1 MFSAK
6 PKTPYTKHLPVTNE
20 NKGLIKKLIDKLF
33 NDDVLIIPGTITG
46 LGQET
51 FTVSEIGEG
60 AFEGQ
65 KLKTVTLPDTITK
78 VDTNAFK
85 DCGITELNVNGKV
98 TKKLFA
104 KNSLSGCGKKSK
116 SKGLTINV
124 QSKRDMKQMKK
135 LLKRAGAAKAK
146 VKTDK

>member
-1 MFSAK
+1 MRSPRRSERRSSAACRERGDGSSFQFK
-6 PKTPYTKHLPVTNE
+6 YVD
-20 NKGLIKKLIDKLF
+20 KKANRPWLC
-33 NDDVLIIPGTITG
+33 
-46 LGQET
+46 QET

-65 KLKTVTLPDTITK
+65 KLKTVTLPDTIKK

-104 KNSLSGCGKKSK
+104 KNSLSGCGSKSK
-116 SKGLTINV
+116 GKGLTINV

>member
-1 MFSAK
+1 M
-6 PKTPYTKHLPVTNE
+6 
-20 NKGLIKKLIDKLF
+20 
-33 NDDVLIIPGTITG
+33 
-46 LGQET
+46 GQET

-104 KNSLSGCGKKSK
+104 KNSLSGCGSK
-116 SKGLTINV
+116 SKGKGLTI
-124 QSKRDMKQMKK
+124 SDH
-135 LLKRAGAAKAK
+135 
-146 VKTDK
+146 TPSF